1 VKVKIL
7 DATGEEIQVPRAIQ
21 AAAEAV
27 VAPVELVA
35 LVERVA
41 TEVPEAA
48 EVVLYRD
55 KSKVSFK
62 LKNKTKS

>member
-7 DATGEEIQVPRAIQ
+7 DATGEEIQIPRAIQ
-21 AAAEAV
+21 AAVVAV

-35 LVERVA
+35 LVEQVA
-41 TEVPEAA
+41 KEVPEAA